1 MQCCTSPQ
9 DLILVLCFLN
19 VKGLLL
25 HVPVAPTLFHHADGI
40 RVFSMPVQHQE
51 PLFLTA
57 FRQALPLAW
66 QGSLSDLSYG
76 SEVPGC
82 STCGPDTDL

>member
-9 DLILVLCFLN
+9 DLILALHFLN
-19 VKGLLL
+19 VKGVLL
-25 HVPVAPTLFHHADGI
+25 HIPLSPTLFHEI
-40 RVFSMPVQHQE
+40 RVFSTPVQHQE

-57 FRQALPLAW
+57 LSQALPLVW
-66 QGSLSDLSYG
+66 PGSPSDLAYG

-82 STCGPDTDL
+82 SASGPNTDL